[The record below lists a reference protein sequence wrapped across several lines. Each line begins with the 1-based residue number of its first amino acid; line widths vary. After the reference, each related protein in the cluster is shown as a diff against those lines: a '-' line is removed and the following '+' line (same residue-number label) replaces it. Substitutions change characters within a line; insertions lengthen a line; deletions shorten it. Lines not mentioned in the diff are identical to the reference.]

1 MDHTGVVYLMDKRGR
16 FVNAFNLERPA
27 ERRRE
32 RTGALSLGVPSRDGF
47 NKNPS
52 GKYLR

>member
-27 ERRRE
+27 KDAANEL
-32 RTGALSLGVPSRDGF
+32 AH
-47 NKNPS
+47 
-52 GKYLR
+52 YL